1 MHTTHDALLAQGA
14 PTYIYPTLPRA
25 QFWSSRPARAHMSA
39 PTAPARRAKSALR
52 LDVSPWIA
60 RASSLQMPREMRCV
74 WWVKYEI
81 GRGLEY
87 LVRSRPARAT
97 LELRCMAAT
106 AGGEKP
112 PPSDSWRTI
121 STSFFLLSSASR

>member
-1 MHTTHDALLAQGA
+1 MKKAADTHVGRAVRYIRTRVALLAQSA
-14 PTYIYPTLPRA
+14 PYSIYPTLPRA
-25 QFWSSRPARAHMSA
+25 QMWIPCPACAYICA

-74 WWVKYEI
+74 WWVKYEM
-81 GRGLEY
+81 GRGHEY
-87 LVRSRPARAT
+87 LVRSRPARAI

-112 PPSDSWRTI
+112 PPIDCM
-121 STSFFLLSSASR
+121 